1 MKERF
6 TFFLDPKLKKRMK
19 KYGENH
25 NPRLPIAQVII
36 KAINKLFID
45 HDNNN

>member
-6 TFFLDPKLKKRMK
+6 TFFLDPKLKNKMK
-19 KYGENH
+19 KYGEQY
-25 NPRLPIAQVII
+25 NPRLPIAQVIT

-45 HDNNN
+45 HEKAK